1 VLAGAALAALLAY
14 TTHAPTKLA
23 QAPRFD
29 AVVVARMV
37 VVEVVTVGGG
47 GGGGGGDCPTYT
59 VVVYGAFPA
68 VPYTTHAPTKLSQ
81 APE

>member
-1 VLAGAALAALLAY
+1 MLAGAALAALLAY

-23 QAPRFD
+23 QAPLFD

-37 VVEVVTVGGG
+37 VVDVVTVGGGGG

-59 VVVYGAFPA
+59 VVVYGAFPT
-68 VPYTTHAPTKLSQ
+68 VP
-81 APE
+81 